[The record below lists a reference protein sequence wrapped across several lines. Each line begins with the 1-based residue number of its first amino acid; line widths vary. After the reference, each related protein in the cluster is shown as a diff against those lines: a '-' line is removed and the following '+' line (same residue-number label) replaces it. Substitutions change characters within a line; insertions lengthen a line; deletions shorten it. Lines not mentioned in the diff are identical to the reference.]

1 MGFWRDLGRMG
12 HKIGGAVGDWA
23 GGVAG
28 TLGIAGGAIVAT
40 GIGLPLAAGVEGLA
54 GLATGL
60 AVGGK
65 ATDIMSYGADRLG
78 RK

>member
-12 HKIGGAVGDWA
+12 HKIGGAVGNWA

-28 TLGIAGGAIVAT
+28 GLAAT
-40 GIGLPLAAGVEGLA
+40 GAAIGATGVGAPIAVGVEGLA
-54 GLATGL
+54 SL
-60 AVGGK
+60 VGALSFAGK